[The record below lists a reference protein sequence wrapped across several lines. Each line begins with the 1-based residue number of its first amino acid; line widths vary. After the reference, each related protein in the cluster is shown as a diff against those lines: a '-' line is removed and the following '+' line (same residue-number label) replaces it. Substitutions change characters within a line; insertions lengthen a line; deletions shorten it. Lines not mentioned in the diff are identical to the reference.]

1 MSPWR
6 GRVQLGP
13 ITVGASVNENGERF
27 IDPNGAARITAWLRG
42 KSTAEERAAFSLD
55 FLRWSRGVGVP
66 S

>member
-1 MSPWR
+1 MTAWR

-13 ITVGASVNENGERF
+13 LTVGASLNAEGARV
-27 IDPNGAARITAWLRG
+27 IDPDGAASIAVWIRE
-42 KSTAEERAAFSLD
+42 STAEERAAFSLD

>member
-1 MSPWR
+1 MTPWR

-13 ITVGASVNENGERF
+13 LTVGASVNADGARV
-27 IDPNGAARITAWLRG
+27 IDPKGAARITAWLRG
-42 KSTAEERAAFSLD
+42 ESTAEERAAFSLD

>member
-1 MSPWR
+1 MTAWR

-13 ITVGASVNENGERF
+13 LTVGASVNAEGARV
-27 IDPNGAARITAWLRG
+27 IDPKGAAKVTAWLRDRA
-42 KSTAEERAAFSLD
+42 TAEERAAFSLD

>member
-1 MSPWR
+1 MTAWR

-13 ITVGASVNENGERF
+13 LTVGASVNAEGARV
-27 IDPNGAARITAWLRG
+27 IDPKGAASIAVWLRERA
-42 KSTAEERAAFSLD
+42 TAEERAAFSLD